1 MLNVSQWLKCS
12 GLAILVWWCSGAAVN
27 GQGSQDLSQLS
38 QNIKKIKT
46 NQQNPSSTNGDK
58 VDPENPVYR
67 QILHSVGYIVC
78 QTEEKGGWQG
88 TGWVLNQENRLMV
101 TNHHVIEGVEECVVF
116 LPEFKDNK
124 LVTDKAETLRSSR
137 GIRAQVIDSCRE
149 CDLALIQLES
159 LPESAKSLSLAET
172 SASPGQRL
180 HSIAGNSAGSESLW
194 IYSTGY
200 VRQVATGM
208 LANGHESTLL
218 ESDMATNQ
226 GNSGGPVVNDQGQVV
241 AVVEGHRTDARLVS
255 IYVDLQ
261 AVVNYLEE
269 GLRCVAPEKF
279 EDMEHAIRRH
289 LAENRCDTALKLATK
304 AHQQN
309 KKLAQPLAY
318 RGWCFLMKEDLDT
331 ARKEF
336 EKAIQ
341 KDDQCGD
348 AHAGLAQ
355 LAVLTDDYETAVDH
369 FSTAIGCDADN
380 LKYQIGRAQVRL
392 LLADFETAK
401 KDFQRILKKESNR
414 HDAMFGLGT
423 AEVQLGNFQAGM
435 AQFDLVL
442 AQYPSHYENNAELFY
457 QAAVAFE
464 GMENIETAIG
474 SYFRALE
481 IDPQMVEAR
490 RELGGLLVRTQNF
503 GQAIEILNTAN
514 ELYADDA
521 YVNFYLG
528 AAHVGNGDA
537 ASGRPYLE
545 KAMELDAEDESL
557 TEEINALIE
566 HIDGAAN

>member
-1 MLNVSQWLKCS
+1 MCDVTNWMKCA
-12 GLAILVWWCSGAAVN
+12 GVALIVWWCGGAAVS
-27 GQGSQDLSQLS
+27 GQGTQDLNALT

-46 NQQNPSSTNGDK
+46 NQQNQVTAESSN
-58 VDPENPVYR
+58 VDPQNPVYR
-67 QILHSVGYIVC
+67 QILNSVGYIVC
-78 QTEEKGGWQG
+78 QPEGGEAWQG
-88 TGWVLNQENRLMV
+88 TSWVLNEKNRLMV

-159 LPESAKSLSLAET
+159 LPETAKSLSLAET

-194 IYSTGY
+194 IYSTGH

-226 GNSGGPVVNDQGQVV
+226 GNSGGPVVNDQGQLV

-269 GLRCVAPEKF
+269 GLRCVAPEKY
-279 EDMEHAIRRH
+279 EDLDHAIRRH
-289 LAENRCDTALKLATK
+289 LAENRVETAFKLATQ
-304 AHQQN
+304 AHQQD
-309 KKLAQPLAY
+309 KKIAQPLAY
-318 RGWCFLMKEDLDT
+318 RGWCFLMKEDYDT

-341 KDDQCGD
+341 RDDQCGD

-355 LAVLTDDYETAVDH
+355 LAVLSEDYETAIDY
-369 FSTAIGCDADN
+369 FSAAIGCDADN
-380 LKYQIGRAQVRL
+380 LKYQTGRAQVRL
-392 LLADFETAK
+392 VLSDYETAK
-401 KDFQRILKKESNR
+401 KDFLRMLKKDPNYHE
-414 HDAMFGLGT
+414 AMFGLGIS
-423 AEVQLGNFQAGM
+423 EVQLGNYQAGM
-435 AQFDLVL
+435 DQFDLL
-442 AQYPSHYENNAELFY
+442 LNNYPDHYQDNAQLFY
-457 QAAVAFE
+457 QAAIAFE
-464 GMENIETAIG
+464 GLEILELAAG
-474 SYFRALE
+474 SYGRAMEL
-481 IDPQMVEAR
+481 DPQMVEAR
-490 RELGGLLVRTQNF
+490 RELGGLLVRVQNF
-503 GQAIEILNTAN
+503 AKAVEILNQAN
-514 ELYADDA
+514 ELYAEDA
-521 YVNFYLG
+521 YINFYLG

-537 ASGRPYLE
+537 AVARPFLE

-566 HIDGAAN
+566 HIDGVAN